1 MLSKKKLLTRFLE
14 LTLLAMTASVNAVSL
29 GDLTVESRPGEP
41 MMGTLEIRDIDFTVS
56 PLLVRVAA
64 PATYLR
70 AGLNWPTQ
78 VRDIRLARDDSQS
91 ALRIKV
97 YGKAPMEA
105 SSFPLLIEMNA
116 GGKVSVTNYQ
126 IVQKNGHFEVLGWKT
141 IALDN
146 PKTETP
152 FVLTPEVAPAPEA
165 ITTQDA
171 AKASAL
177 ATTTTPPK
185 VTPSAPEDKPA
196 SATSTKRYTQ
206 VFSQKAKNEATVA
219 GKVAEAKAQVAKTVS
234 KQPKKR
240 SAPQIVRDYV
250 ALNGFDAAQP
260 FHVQN
265 NMTLWSVAKLYW
277 PSYRGATLEQLVL
290 AFRDRN
296 PSAFEKSD
304 PNLLNAGST
313 LTPPTVD
320 EVFAIDAM
328 TAFRSLHGENTPVPP
343 STQNLI
349 DAQKISNTLA
359 STVADAQD
367 RERTD
372 GGAQE
377 AVDQA
382 GKEALR
388 NGERALAQT
397 EATLN
402 EVVQPAQVVTPE
414 VSAEADDKTT
424 QTASQAPDLTQ
435 GSADVAPEE
444 KTQDATA
451 LSSEASSSQELS
463 QDSNQNTNP
472 NATQEAELAPASP
485 TGDSGTAPTED
496 VTSAEGGSTLADAA
510 ELSTRSTEAN
520 QGDATTSENASP
532 STAEQGEQTKV
543 SDLSAEPTTELNKAT
558 NETSS
563 SEGTGNVS
571 PTQERA
577 PVTQEPTSSLSS
589 SAASSDPQKSSVK
602 SDEKPRTA
610 SVVNESSS
618 EAPSGLFWAV
628 GMALALLLILWF
640 FFTRR
645 REEATADDEP
655 KTRGVLSQT
664 TVKPATQAQLT
675 AVEKTVDEAVKN
687 GTTAGAMGVG
697 AMAYTEAR
705 MKENEAKGQEV
716 TNAQPTSEKPSVAT
730 ATDAKQPWLDPNDD
744 ELPPLETETLSE
756 KEVKQQ
762 VAKATSLIADVSLA
776 VEAAD
781 VVKQP
786 AVKEVVVTETVKD
799 AKQRALQQAL
809 EAKYKLAQS
818 FVNMGATNEA
828 LELLDEVRRRGT
840 PEQRGRAADLV
851 AVIEA
856 KKADKNA

>member
-70 AGLNWPTQ
+70 AGLNWPAQ

-152 FVLTPEVAPAPEA
+152 FVLTPEVAPAPQA
-165 ITTQDA
+165 MTTKEV
-171 AKASAL
+171 AKTPAL
-177 ATTTTPPK
+177 AATTTAPK
-185 VTPSAPEDKPA
+185 VTATAPEDKPA

-206 VFSQKAKNEATVA
+206 VFSQNAKTEATAA

-250 ALNGFDAAQP
+250 ALNGFDATQP

-328 TAFRSLHGENTPVPP
+328 TAFRSLHGENTPVPV

-402 EVVQPAQVVTPE
+402 EVVQPTQVVTPE
-414 VSAEADDKTT
+414 ASAAADDKTT
-424 QTASQAPDLTQ
+424 QNASQAPDVTQ
-435 GSADVAPEE
+435 SSSDVAPEE
-444 KTQDATA
+444 KAQNPATLPSDVPSSQESIQDANQNATQDAEPATP
-451 LSSEASSSQELS
+451 SSTSDSS
-463 QDSNQNTNP
+463 
-472 NATQEAELAPASP
+472 
-485 TGDSGTAPTED
+485 TAPTED
-496 VTSAEGGSTLADAA
+496 VTSAEGGSTLADAT
-510 ELSTRSTEAN
+510 ELPTSSTEGS
-520 QGDATTSENASP
+520 QGDATTSDNVSQSAP
-532 STAEQGEQTKV
+532 EQGEQTKV
-543 SDLSAEPTTELNKAT
+543 SDLSAEPTTELNKAVT
-558 NETSS
+558 ETTP
-563 SEGTGNVS
+563 SEGTDNVS
-571 PTQERA
+571 QTQEKQASA
-577 PVTQEPTSSLSS
+577 PVTQESTPSLSS
-589 SAASSDPQKSSVK
+589 TVASSETPKNTVK
-602 SDEKPRTA
+602 SDEKRTA
-610 SVVNESSS
+610 SVANESSS
-618 EAPSGLFWAV
+618 EAPSGLFWGV

-655 KTRGVLSQT
+655 KTCGVLTQT

-705 MKENEAKGQEV
+705 MKENKAKGQEV
-716 TNAQPTSEKPSVAT
+716 TNAQPASEKPSEER
-730 ATDAKQPWLDPNDD
+730 ATDAHQPWLDPNDD
-744 ELPPLETETLSE
+744 ELPPLEAETLSE

-776 VEAAD
+776 VEATD

-786 AVKEVVVTETVKD
+786 AVKEPVVTETVKD

-828 LELLDEVRRRGT
+828 LELLDEVRRCGT